1 MALLGSVFVP
11 SCPHIG
17 PILAH
22 LGCML
27 AACWPI
33 LSHLDPSCPILAPS
47 WPILAPSWS
56 HLGPP
61 WLHLGPSWPHLGPIL
76 APWPHLA
83 QSWPG
88 VSSLPAWLH
97 RETQPFSDMLLKID
111 SIRPRLCRSSAISFC
126 SFCPVH
132 LCPTSACRRGGCRP
146 PHPPA
151 FDQASVQGVRARG
164 VVSSVPRVSLLP
176 LLKSSTT

>member
-1 MALLGSVFVP
+1 MALLGSVLVP
-11 SCPHIG
+11 SCPH
-17 PILAH
+17 
-22 LGCML
+22 LGCIL

-76 APWPHLA
+76 APSCPILA
-83 QSWPG
+83 YLGPVFVVPRPFPSAAFVLSISVQ
-88 VSSLPAWLH
+88 LPVQLQLVG
-97 RETQPFSDMLLKID
+97 EG
-111 SIRPRLCRSSAISFC
+111 SA
-126 SFCPVH
+126 
-132 LCPTSACRRGGCRP
+132 AP